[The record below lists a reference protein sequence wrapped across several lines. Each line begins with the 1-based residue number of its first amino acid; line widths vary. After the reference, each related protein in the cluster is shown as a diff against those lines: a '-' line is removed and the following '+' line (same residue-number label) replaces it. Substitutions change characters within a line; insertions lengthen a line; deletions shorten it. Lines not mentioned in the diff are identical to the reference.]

1 MYIQIY
7 EYLNKI
13 LSKWQC
19 GFRQGYIAQ
28 HFILVMVE
36 KWRQSLDNGWVSE
49 ALLTNLSEAFKSI
62 LYDLLIAKLKAYGFD
77 YNSLQMLQSDLSNR
91 KQRTQINDA

>member
-19 GFRQGYIAQ
+19 GFLQGYSAQ
-28 HFILVMVE
+28 HCFLVMVE
-36 KWRQSLDNGWVSE
+36 KWRQCLDNGGVSG
-49 ALLTNLSEAFKSI
+49 ASLTNLSKAFVSM
-62 LYDLLIAKLKAYGFD
+62 LHDLLIAKFAAYAFD
-77 YNSLQMLQSDLSNR
+77 YNSLQMLQSYL
-91 KQRTQINDA
+91 

>member
-13 LSKWQC
+13 LPIWQC

-28 HFILVMVE
+28 RFILVMVE

-49 ALLTNLSEAFKSI
+49 VLLTDLSKAFNSI